1 MTIYNSMCYNLLNG
15 QKGRCGMGVKF
26 TSESEMERSLIN
38 ELVSGVSQWTY
49 RADLKSEADLWN
61 NFKNKLENNNANVL
75 KEIPLTEQEFQQVKT
90 QLTFPTFVDAAKW
103 LAGENGIA
111 KVQVQREDASL
122 GTIRLSVLWRE
133 DIAGGHSSY
142 EVVSQVKIMKNDE
155 MDRNRRFDVSLL
167 INGLPMI
174 QIELKNRA
182 HSYMDAFRQV
192 QKYMQQGKYADA
204 ASAVKTVIDS
214 PHALATN
221 DDLALGSAYNKIRT
235 TDGLAE
241 SIYSYEYNATISNG
255 GWWPTYAFNS
265 AATAIFGTYSIF
277 ERTYGPTNQFL
288 NVYAANDLRIQP
300 NQFFHWNYTN
310 PDNGKTW
317 TAPENACGC
326 WFWYDEDALL
336 NTGRST
342 KDRDIFRY
350 AEALLDAAES
360 IAQSQGVTA
369 EAAGYLAQVK
379 ARANMEGKTVAAI
392 TADLQKLGKQAFI
405 EECWTERLREFPL
418 EFKIWDDCLR
428 TGKFPVISSTEKG
441 KVTYVDLVGAK
452 NASGATFK
460 SSDLLWPI
468 SLNEMQRNPSLTQNE
483 GYAVQ

>member
-1 MTIYNSMCYNLLNG
+1 MKKILTVAIACACLTGFSACNDFLEEKPKSSLTAPDYYQTEAQAQANVNYLYRTGASSKLTGAGSAYVGPFASITGQLTGYFTNSYEGQELTCKYSRELTRQQNTMTVSVTIDGIWDDCYKAINVANGAIKYIPEISMDQSLANRLIGEAKFFRAWNYFNLVKIFG
-15 QKGRCGMGVKF
+15 GVPL
-26 TSESEMERSLIN
+26 TVEPYESMENMYL
-38 ELVSGVSQWTY
+38 E
-49 RADLKSEADLWN
+49 RASVEQVYAQVESDLKDAVNALPATTFYN
-61 NFKNKLENNNANVL
+61 NSNRITKYAAAMVL
-75 KEIPLTEQEFQQVKT
+75 T
-90 QLTFPTFVDAAKW
+90 
-103 LAGENGIA
+103 
-111 KVQVQREDASL
+111 
-122 GTIRLSVLWRE
+122 SV
-133 DIAGGHSSY
+133 
-142 EVVSQVKIMKNDE
+142 
-155 MDRNRRFDVSLL
+155 
-167 INGLPMI
+167 
-174 QIELKNRA
+174 
-182 HSYMDAFRQV
+182 
-192 QKYMQQGKYADA
+192 YMQQGKYADA

-379 ARANMEGKTVAAI
+379 ARANMEGK
-392 TADLQKLGKQAFI
+392 
-405 EECWTERLREFPL
+405 
-418 EFKIWDDCLR
+418 
-428 TGKFPVISSTEKG
+428 
-441 KVTYVDLVGAK
+441 
-452 NASGATFK
+452 N
-460 SSDLLWPI
+460 
-468 SLNEMQRNPSLTQNE
+468 
-483 GYAVQ
+483 

>member
-1 MTIYNSMCYNLLNG
+1 MKKILTVAIACACLTGFSACNDFLEEKPKSSLTAPDYYQTEAQAQANVNYLYRTGASSKLTGAGSAYVGPFASITGQLTGYFTNSYEGQELTCKYSRELTRQQNTMTVSVTIDGIWDDCYKAINVANGAIKYIPEISMDQSLANRLIGEAKFFRAWNYFNLVKIFG
-15 QKGRCGMGVKF
+15 GVPL
-26 TSESEMERSLIN
+26 TVEPYESMENMYL
-38 ELVSGVSQWTY
+38 E
-49 RADLKSEADLWN
+49 RASVEQVYAQVESDLKDAVNALPAATFYN
-61 NFKNKLENNNANVL
+61 NSNRITKYAAAMVL
-75 KEIPLTEQEFQQVKT
+75 T
-90 QLTFPTFVDAAKW
+90 
-103 LAGENGIA
+103 
-111 KVQVQREDASL
+111 
-122 GTIRLSVLWRE
+122 SV
-133 DIAGGHSSY
+133 
-142 EVVSQVKIMKNDE
+142 
-155 MDRNRRFDVSLL
+155 
-167 INGLPMI
+167 
-174 QIELKNRA
+174 
-182 HSYMDAFRQV
+182 
-192 QKYMQQGKYADA
+192 YMQQGKYADA

-405 EECWTERLREFPL
+405 EE
-418 EFKIWDDCLR
+418 
-428 TGKFPVISSTEKG
+428 
-441 KVTYVDLVGAK
+441 
-452 NASGATFK
+452 
-460 SSDLLWPI
+460 
-468 SLNEMQRNPSLTQNE
+468 
-483 GYAVQ
+483 